1 MLRRETLAAVGQG
14 WSLVE
19 TSNNSGDGRRR
30 GQLLFSGL
38 TKP

>member
-19 TSNNSGDGRRR
+19 TSNNSGDGR
-30 GQLLFSGL
+30 GAAGNCFF
-38 TKP
+38 PA